1 MAGLSSLGVGSG
13 LDIRSIVD
21 QLTALERRP
30 LAQIQNRVTVAET
43 RISALGQLN
52 SAVTQFQDAVRAL
65 QRPSTFTSTQT
76 TSSNSSLV
84 SARSAVTALAGT
96 YNVSVSQLAQG
107 QTLASP
113 FDGSDTS
120 TLFSPTAPVGA
131 GTLTIQLGRFNNTS
145 FTAGNTPPLQ
155 VTING
160 TDTLVDVARK
170 INEEGRAV
178 SASVVNIDGG
188 QRLILRSRE
197 TGLGQAF
204 TVSVSGAAPGS
215 ALTRLAF
222 DGSSSGGL
230 ERTVT
235 AQNTLASVDGVS
247 VESENNTL
255 NDIIPGTTLTVS
267 GVTTTPVQV
276 RIQRDASV
284 TRNAL
289 ENFVE
294 QYNQLNALLSDSLQF
309 DAQTRVAGPFQGD
322 ITIVSAQ
329 SSLRQALGQV
339 ISTSSAFR
347 SLSDIGI
354 EFSRARDGSISIN
367 DEKGRFTNALADPE
381 NLRRFFTSAGLE
393 NAPSQG
399 FGERLLAFTNT
410 LVGTGG
416 RFDQKQQSLESII
429 SRLNTETERVNLRAE
444 SVQARLLQQYSRLDA
459 NLSQLTALNQFVN
472 QQLQALNPSN
482 NNNNR
487 R

>member
-1 MAGLSSLGVGSG
+1 M
-13 LDIRSIVD
+13 
-21 QLTALERRP
+21 
-30 LAQIQNRVTVAET
+30 
-43 RISALGQLN
+43 
-52 SAVTQFQDAVRAL
+52 
-65 QRPSTFTSTQT
+65 
-76 TSSNSSLV
+76 
-84 SARSAVTALAGT
+84 
-96 YNVSVSQLAQG
+96 
-107 QTLASP
+107 
-113 FDGSDTS
+113 
-120 TLFSPTAPVGA
+120 
-131 GTLTIQLGRFNNTS
+131 
-145 FTAGNTPPLQ
+145 
-155 VTING
+155 
-160 TDTLVDVARK
+160 DVARK

-222 DGSSSGGL
+222 NGSSSGGL